1 MESKMPSKEEIKKA
15 LLAAAGNPES
25 GAIVSVVDDMAKAV
39 EKLLKPEE
47 TVEVAFDKT
56 NRETRVTA
64 PIEKR

>member
-1 MESKMPSKEEIKKA
+1 MPNKEEIKKA

-47 TVEVAFDKT
+47 TASVSFDKT
-56 NRETRVTA
+56 NRETQVIKPA
-64 PIEKR
+64 EKR

>member
-1 MESKMPSKEEIKKA
+1 MPSKEEIKKT

-47 TVEVAFDKT
+47 TVEVSFDKT

>member
-1 MESKMPSKEEIKKA
+1 MPNKDEIKKA

-25 GAIVSVVDDMAKAV
+25 GAILEVVDDMTKAV

>member
-1 MESKMPSKEEIKKA
+1 MPNREEIKKA

-47 TVEVAFDKT
+47 TVEVSFDKT
-56 NRETRVTA
+56 NKETRVVA
-64 PIEKR
+64 PVEKR

>member
-1 MESKMPSKEEIKKA
+1 MPNKDEIKKA

-25 GAIVSVVDDMAKAV
+25 GVILEVVDDMTKAV

>member
-1 MESKMPSKEEIKKA
+1 MPNKDEIKKA

-47 TVEVAFDKT
+47 TASDSFDKT
-56 NRETRVTA
+56 NRETQVIKPA
-64 PIEKR
+64 EKR